1 MNKEFYLQKIILD
14 DGQEVVIQTENWNS
28 EFPTLKL
35 AIKIHPEIVF
45 EGSIDKNKLKQI
57 AQSLSQDA
65 ELFIEQNKK
74 ALSINSSDFIFELT
88 FDRTLFTWAQQVGS
102 IKVVY
107 GAVNLVPSTSIKLFD
122 LLCQSAETHVQLRDQ
137 VRYNLEELKLYERNI
152 NQLQTDY
159 SEVLQ
164 DRVINEK
171 EQSAK
176 LKEALNTKIKYI
188 KELEEQ
194 LEKYAEENTTQN
206 SQLRS

>member
-1 MNKEFYLQKIILD
+1 M
-14 DGQEVVIQTENWNS
+14 
-28 EFPTLKL
+28 
-35 AIKIHPEIVF
+35 
-45 EGSIDKNKLKQI
+45 
-57 AQSLSQDA
+57 
-65 ELFIEQNKK
+65 
-74 ALSINSSDFIFELT
+74 
-88 FDRTLFTWAQQVGS
+88 
-102 IKVVY
+102 Y